1 MIVLM
6 KPESKAIYTRENE
19 ETTGITIG
27 SLYGTVKASQSA
39 DNIFIMQKK
48 YYRFKDAFYEKYFQR
63 FSTDKGFS
71 PCVSGQPTVGDR
83 FRSKD

>member
-1 MIVLM
+1 TQSTVLNDRID
-6 KPESKAIYTRENE
+6 ETRKQENE

-48 YYRFKDAFYEKYFQR
+48 YYRFKDAFYEKYFQVDCISR
-63 FSTDKGFS
+63 DHSLRK
-71 PCVSGQPTVGDR
+71 
-83 FRSKD
+83 